1 MQSRQGEIPAVFL
14 DESGAAPCDNRG
26 MTTREILVTSAL
38 PYANG
43 QIHLGHML
51 EHIQSDIWVRAMRM
65 AGHTVHFVCAD
76 DAHGSAIMLRAEKE
90 GIAPE
95 TLIDGVWKR
104 HTADLAD
111 FGVAYDH
118 YSSTHTDANR
128 ELTARIWLAL
138 KAGGHTESRP
148 VKQLYDPVKAMFLP
162 DRYIKGECPK
172 CHSKDQYGDGCE
184 VCGTAYTPADL
195 INPYS
200 VVSGA
205 TPELKEST
213 HFFVKLADFETML
226 KDWLA
231 QRRDA
236 GGLQAE
242 VVNKLQEWFADGL
255 RSWDVSRDAP
265 YFGFEIPG
273 EPGKFFYVWVDAP
286 VGYLAAFKELCESGR
301 NGLKPDDLER
311 FIRADS
317 TAEMVHFI
325 GKDIIYFHTL
335 FWPAM
340 LHGAGLRTPTAVNVH
355 GFLTVNGAKMSKS
368 RGTFIE
374 ARTYLNHLDPDY
386 LRYFFASQLGPT
398 LADVDLDMK
407 AFEERVNSH
416 LVGKFVNIASRI
428 APILK
433 KEFANRLAA
442 PTNHEKQW
450 LLAIQNVQA
459 RNAIP
464 WHETKTLYDVDECAG
479 FLTSSPETEADT
491 FYSVWPVTNER
502 IKHYYAN
509 REFSRLIREIV
520 SWADATN
527 QSIASY
533 APWTVAKDSARWEEL
548 HLFCTLAINKFHFLA
563 SWLAPIVPGLAH
575 RIEDYLRSSLG
586 NLSWP
591 KTLLHSHE
599 LSDFQPLLS
608 RIDPKKIEAMIEAS
622 KESLQPNATS
632 AVPPSP
638 QPSPASGRVGKTDVA
653 ATAPATSTSS
663 PTISIDD
670 FAKMDLRIGTVLECG
685 FVDGSDKLL
694 RFVLDAGELGQRQI
708 FSGIRAAYAEPE
720 KLIGRKVVFIAN
732 LAPRKMRFGVSE
744 GMILS
749 AGSGG
754 SDLHL
759 LDADAGAK
767 AGMPVK

>member
-1 MQSRQGEIPAVFL
+1 
-14 DESGAAPCDNRG
+14 
-26 MTTREILVTSAL
+26 MTKREILVTSAL

-95 TLIDGVWKR
+95 ALIEGVWKR
-104 HTADLAD
+104 HTADLRD
-111 FGVAYDH
+111 FGVEYDH
-118 YSSTHTDANR
+118 YSSTHTQANR
-128 ELTARIWLAL
+128 ELTARIWHAL

-213 HFFVKLADFETML
+213 HFFVRLADFETML

-236 GGLQAE
+236 GGLQSE

-286 VGYLAAFKELCESGR
+286 VGYLAAFRELCESGR
-301 NGLKPDDLER
+301 KNGLTADDFER

-317 TAEMVHFI
+317 NTEMVHFI
-325 GKDIIYFHTL
+325 GKDIIYFHAL

-340 LHGAGLRTPTAVNVH
+340 LHGAGLRTPSAVNVH

-374 ARTYLNHLDPDY
+374 ARTYLNHLDADY
-386 LRYFFASQLGPT
+386 LRYFLATQLGPT

-416 LVGKFVNIASRI
+416 LVGKWVNIASRC
-428 APILK
+428 AGFVHK
-433 KEFANRLAA
+433 FFDGRLAA
-442 PTNHEKQW
+442 QMPPAETTMYKAAVEKISACVA
-450 LLAIQNVQA
+450 LYEA
-459 RNAIP
+459 RDFAAAMRLIV
-464 WHETKTLYDVDECAG
+464 EV
-479 FLTSSPETEADT
+479 ADT
-491 FYSVWPVTNER
+491 ANAYIAENAPWVMAKDESRRDALHVVCTLALNYFRLLTIWLAPVVPATAARAFAFLGEDAAR
-502 IKHYYAN
+502 FDSAAQPRLDAAI
-509 REFSRLIREIV
+509 REFSAL
-520 SWADATN
+520 AT
-527 QSIASY
+527 
-533 APWTVAKDSARWEEL
+533 
-548 HLFCTLAINKFHFLA
+548 
-563 SWLAPIVPGLAH
+563 
-575 RIEDYLRSSLG
+575 
-586 NLSWP
+586 
-591 KTLLHSHE
+591 
-599 LSDFQPLLS
+599 
-608 RIDPKKIEAMIEAS
+608 RIDPTKIDAMIEAS
-622 KESLQPNATS
+622 KENLQPSAAPTAPVAT
-632 AVPPSP
+632 
-638 QPSPASGRVGKTDVA
+638 PSPATP
-653 ATAPATSTSS
+653 APAN
-663 PTISIDD
+663 ISIDD
-670 FAKMDLRIGTVLECG
+670 FARMDLRIGTVLQCE

-720 KLIGRKVVFIAN
+720 KLVGRKVVFIAN

-749 AGSGG
+749 AGTGG

-759 LDADAGAK
+759 LDADSGAK

>member
-1 MQSRQGEIPAVFL
+1 
-14 DESGAAPCDNRG
+14 
-26 MTTREILVTSAL
+26 MTQREILVTSAL

-90 GIAPE
+90 GITPE
-95 TLIDGVWKR
+95 ALIAGVWKR

-118 YSSTHTDANR
+118 YSSTHTQANR
-128 ELTARIWLAL
+128 ELTARIWNAL

-148 VKQLYDPVKAMFLP
+148 VKQFYDPVKAMFLP

-184 VCGTAYTPADL
+184 VCGTAYSPADL

-213 HFFVKLADFETML
+213 HFFVRLADFEAML

-301 NGLKPDDLER
+301 KNGLSAADFEH

-317 TAEMVHFI
+317 KTEMVHFI

-340 LHGAGLRTPTAVNVH
+340 LHGAGLRTPSAVNVH

-374 ARTYLNHLDPDY
+374 ARTYLNHLDADY
-386 LRYFFASQLGPT
+386 LRYFFATQLGPT

-416 LVGKFVNIASRI
+416 LVGKWVNIASRC
-428 APILK
+428 AGFVHK
-433 KEFANRLAA
+433 FFDGRLAPSLPPKLVA
-442 PTNHEKQW
+442 KYETAKTKLAECVHLYELRDYAAVTRLLVEVADEANAYVAEEQPWTIAKDENKRAELRDVCTLALNYFR
-450 LLAIQNVQA
+450 LLAIYLHPI
-459 RNAIP
+459 IP
-464 WHETKTLYDVDECAG
+464 SVTQHAKAYSGQIWDKFSA
-479 FLTSSPETEADT
+479 AD
-491 FYSVWPVTNER
+491 
-502 IKHYYAN
+502 K
-509 REFSRLIREIV
+509 LLL
-520 SWADATN
+520 DA
-527 QSIASY
+527 Q
-533 APWTVAKDSARWEEL
+533 
-548 HLFCTLAINKFHFLA
+548 
-563 SWLAPIVPGLAH
+563 IVP
-575 RIEDYLRSSLG
+575 YV
-586 NLSWP
+586 
-591 KTLLHSHE
+591 
-599 LSDFQPLLS
+599 PLIT

-622 KESLQPNATS
+622 KENLQPSAAPVAPVVPAPPTS
-632 AVPPSP
+632 A
-638 QPSPASGRVGKTDVA
+638 
-653 ATAPATSTSS
+653 AT
-663 PTISIDD
+663 PTITIDD
-670 FAKMDLRIGTVLECG
+670 FAKMDLRVGTVLECG

-694 RFVLDAGELGQRQI
+694 RFLLDAGELGQRQI
-708 FSGIRAAYAEPE
+708 FSGIRAAYQDPE
-720 KLIGRKVVFIAN
+720 KLVGRKVVFIAN
-732 LAPRKMRFGVSE
+732 LAPRKMRFGMSE

-749 AGSGG
+749 AGAGG
-754 SDLHL
+754 ADLHL

>member
-1 MQSRQGEIPAVFL
+1 
-14 DESGAAPCDNRG
+14 
-26 MTTREILVTSAL
+26 MTQREILVTSAL

-90 GIAPE
+90 GITPE
-95 TLIDGVWKR
+95 ALIDGVWKR
-104 HTADLAD
+104 HTADLRD
-111 FGVAYDH
+111 FGVEYDH

-128 ELTARIWLAL
+128 ELTARIWRAL
-138 KAGGHTESRP
+138 KTGGHTESRP

-226 KDWLA
+226 KGWLA
-231 QRRDA
+231 ERRDA

-265 YFGFEIPG
+265 YFGFEIPD

-301 NGLKPDDLER
+301 KNGLSATDFER
-311 FIRADS
+311 FIHADS
-317 TAEMVHFI
+317 RTEMVHFI

-340 LHGAGLRTPTAVNVH
+340 LHGAGLRTPSAVNVH

-386 LRYFFASQLGPT
+386 LRYFLATQLGPT

-416 LVGKFVNIASRI
+416 LVGKWANIAARTGAFLLYMDGRLSNDMPETERIRYSNAAAKLKTCEELYPARDYAAVSRLLIEI
-428 APILK
+428 AD
-433 KEFANRLAA
+433 EANSYIAEKAPWKIAKDERRRDELSIVCTLAF
-442 PTNHEKQW
+442 NYFR
-450 LLAIQNVQA
+450 LLAIYLHPIAPGMTQRA
-459 RNAIP
+459 FKMFG
-464 WHETKTLYDVDECAG
+464 EDEPKFEAAK
-479 FLTSSPETEADT
+479 SPLFGTPIG
-491 FYSVWPVTNER
+491 PVPF
-502 IKHYYAN
+502 I
-509 REFSRLIREIV
+509 
-520 SWADATN
+520 
-527 QSIASY
+527 
-533 APWTVAKDSARWEEL
+533 
-548 HLFCTLAINKFHFLA
+548 
-563 SWLAPIVPGLAH
+563 
-575 RIEDYLRSSLG
+575 
-586 NLSWP
+586 
-591 KTLLHSHE
+591 
-599 LSDFQPLLS
+599 S
-608 RIDPKKIEAMIEAS
+608 RIDPTKIEAMIEAS
-622 KESLQPNATS
+622 KENLQPS
-632 AVPPSP
+632 AAPAAPVAPAPAPS
-638 QPSPASGRVGKTDVA
+638 A
-653 ATAPATSTSS
+653 AT
-663 PTISIDD
+663 PTITIDD
-670 FAKMDLRIGTVLECG
+670 FAKMDLRVGKVLECG

-694 RFVLDAGELGQRQI
+694 RFLLDAGELGQRQI
-708 FSGIRAAYAEPE
+708 FSGIRAAYQEPE
-720 KLIGRKVVFIAN
+720 KLVGRKVVFIAN

-759 LDADAGAK
+759 LDADPGAK

>member
-14 DESGAAPCDNRG
+14 GESGAAPCDNRG

-90 GIAPE
+90 GITPE
-95 TLIDGVWKR
+95 ALIDGVWKR

-286 VGYLAAFKELCESGR
+286 VGYLAAFKELCDSGR

-386 LRYFFASQLGPT
+386 LRYFFATQLVPS

-416 LVGKFVNIASRI
+416 LVGKWVNIASR
-428 APILK
+428 
-433 KEFANRLAA
+433 
-442 PTNHEKQW
+442 
-450 LLAIQNVQA
+450 
-459 RNAIP
+459 
-464 WHETKTLYDVDECAG
+464 CAG
-479 FLTSSPETEADT
+479 FVHKFFGGKLAAQLPADESAAYAAAAQKLSACAALYAARDYAAAMRLIVEVADEANAYVAANAPWTMAKDESKRDALHVVCTLALNYFRLLTIWLAPVVPATAARAFAFLDETPARFDAAMQPRLN
-491 FYSVWPVTNER
+491 VA
-502 IKHYYAN
+502 I
-509 REFSRLIREIV
+509 REFSAL
-520 SWADATN
+520 AT
-527 QSIASY
+527 
-533 APWTVAKDSARWEEL
+533 
-548 HLFCTLAINKFHFLA
+548 
-563 SWLAPIVPGLAH
+563 
-575 RIEDYLRSSLG
+575 
-586 NLSWP
+586 
-591 KTLLHSHE
+591 
-599 LSDFQPLLS
+599 
-608 RIDPKKIEAMIEAS
+608 RIDTKKIDAMIEAS
-622 KESLQPNATS
+622 KESLQPNAPAT
-632 AVPPSP
+632 VPPSP
-638 QPSPASGRVGKTDVA
+638 QPSLASGRGGKTDVA
-653 ATAPATSTSS
+653 ATSPAASTPS

-670 FAKMDLRIGTVLECG
+670 FAKLDLRVGKVLQCG
-685 FVDGSDKLL
+685 FVEGSDKLL

-708 FSGIRAAYAEPE
+708 FSGIRAAYQEPE
-720 KLIGRKVVFIAN
+720 KLIGRNVVFIAN

-754 SDLHL
+754 NDLHL

>member
-1 MQSRQGEIPAVFL
+1 
-14 DESGAAPCDNRG
+14 
-26 MTTREILVTSAL
+26 MTKREILVTSAL

-65 AGHTVHFVCAD
+65 AGHSVHFVCAD

-95 TLIDGVWKR
+95 ALIEGVWKR

-111 FGVAYDH
+111 FGIAYDH
-118 YSSTHTDANR
+118 YSSTHSDANR
-128 ELTARIWLAL
+128 KLTARIWRAL

-148 VKQLYDPVKAMFLP
+148 VRQFYDPVKAMFLP

-184 VCGTAYTPADL
+184 VCGTAYSPADL

-213 HFFVKLADFETML
+213 HFFVRLADFEAML

-265 YFGFEIPG
+265 YFGFEIPN

-286 VGYLAAFKELCESGR
+286 VGYLAAFKELCASGR
-301 NGLKPDDLER
+301 KKDLSAADFER

-317 TAEMVHFI
+317 KTEMVHFI

-340 LHGAGLRTPTAVNVH
+340 LHGAGLRTPSAVNVH

-386 LRYFFASQLGPT
+386 LRYFFATQLGPT

-416 LVGKFVNIASRI
+416 LVGKWVNIASR
-428 APILK
+428 
-433 KEFANRLAA
+433 
-442 PTNHEKQW
+442 
-450 LLAIQNVQA
+450 
-459 RNAIP
+459 
-464 WHETKTLYDVDECAG
+464 CAG
-479 FLTSSPETEADT
+479 FVQKFFNGRLAIEMPPAETAAYKAAAEKLSACAALYEARDYAAAMRLIIEVADT
-491 FYSVWPVTNER
+491 
-502 IKHYYAN
+502 AN
-509 REFSRLIREIV
+509 
-520 SWADATN
+520 AY
-527 QSIASY
+527 IAEN
-533 APWTVAKDSARWEEL
+533 APWTMAKDENKHGALHIVCTLALNYFRLLTIWLAPVVPATAARAFAFLGEDSARFDVAAQPRLGASINE
-548 HLFCTLAINKFHFLA
+548 FSALA
-563 SWLAPIVPGLAH
+563 
-575 RIEDYLRSSLG
+575 
-586 NLSWP
+586 
-591 KTLLHSHE
+591 T
-599 LSDFQPLLS
+599 
-608 RIDPKKIEAMIEAS
+608 RIDSKKIETMIEAS
-622 KESLQPNATS
+622 KENLQAS
-632 AVPPSP
+632 AAPAAPAAPAPAPS
-638 QPSPASGRVGKTDVA
+638 A
-653 ATAPATSTSS
+653 AT

-670 FAKMDLRIGTVLECG
+670 FAKMDLRVGKVLECG

-694 RFVLDAGELGQRQI
+694 RFLLDAGELGQRQI
-708 FSGIRAAYAEPE
+708 FSGIRAAYQEPE
-720 KLIGRKVVFIAN
+720 KLVGRKVVFIAN

-759 LDADAGAK
+759 LDADAGAI